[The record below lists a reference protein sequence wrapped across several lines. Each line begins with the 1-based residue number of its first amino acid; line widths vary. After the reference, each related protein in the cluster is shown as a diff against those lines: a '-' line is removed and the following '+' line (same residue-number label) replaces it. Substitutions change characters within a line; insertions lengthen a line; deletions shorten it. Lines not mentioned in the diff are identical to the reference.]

1 MKNLYVAATAVVL
14 SLSLTPAFAASK
26 MACDSAGIKAMT
38 LELTKVNDHTG
49 NVVTAYEEM
58 ALAVKAMMAKD
69 MGECEKHMAAAH
81 TAMSK

>member
-1 MKNLYVAATAVVL
+1 MKNLCIAAAAVVL
-14 SLSLTPAFAASK
+14 SLSMTPAFAASK
-26 MACDSAGIKAMT
+26 MACDAAGINAMT

-58 ALAVKAMMAKD
+58 ALAVKALVAKD
-69 MGECEKHMAAAH
+69 MAACEKHMEAAH